1 MRQATTYWI
10 FETTQGFCAI
20 AWSDSGVARFQ
31 LPVKSEESAERV
43 LRRRAPG
50 ARPAAPPAE
59 IEAAIAAARRYFEGE

>member
-1 MRQATTYWI
+1 MSDTTSYCI
-10 FETTQGFCAI
+10 FETARGFCAI
-20 AWSDSGVARFQ
+20 AWSDSGVTRFQ